1 MSAKVRQAVTYVMY
15 TPIRIPTVRS
25 AVTYVIYGNLALP
38 KGVDGKTAL
47 FNLIHELTEQELRPE
62 DLIIGAPEVTTENG
76 CNTRIRVT
84 SPLREL
90 EGEVYFYY
98 NRAQMNRLPLP
109 SNFVPSKTDLHL
121 LVPDLTTAT
130 GMVLST
136 SDFVNAPVTAG
147 KVKIEAA
154 STSYFFIPGSVLSL

>member
-1 MSAKVRQAVTYVMY
+1 MSAKLRQAVTYVVY
-15 TPIRIPTVRS
+15 APIRIPTLRS

-38 KGVDGKTAL
+38 KGVEGKVAL
-47 FNLIHELTEQELRPE
+47 FNLIT
-62 DLIIGAPEVTTENG
+62 DLADRTLNQGDLVLGEPEVTTENG

-90 EGEVYFYY
+90 QGEVYFYY
-98 NRAQMNRLPLP
+98 NRAQMNRLPIP

-121 LVPDLTTAT
+121 LVPDLITAT

-136 SDFVNAPVTAG
+136 GDFVNAPVTAG

-154 STSYFFIPGSVLSL
+154 STSYFFLPGSSIQW